1 MSSLIIVS
9 AKPNPLGKD
18 RTTTG
23 PIARQLLGEWVD
35 IRNGSPAAISLAD
48 KGLAHVTYDQH
59 GRPATQPVIYWSGDP
74 LVSLQPGQTVRIHTG
89 KRADAWQT
97 DPVDAA
103 GASFHSY
110 AEEPNFVLNNVYG
123 DTISLWKK
131 DAAGKWTAPLIDSAS
146 YAANP
151 PEGRVLQRRPGSNNL
166 V

>member
-1 MSSLIIVS
+1 MSSLIIIS

-35 IRNGSPAAISLAD
+35 IRNGSSTAISLAD

-59 GRPATQPVIYWSGDP
+59 GRPNPQPVIYWSGDP

-97 DPVDAA
+97 DAVDAA

-110 AEEPNFVLNNVYG
+110 AEESNFVLNNSYG
-123 DTISLWKK
+123 DTVSLWKK
-131 DAAGKWTAPLIDSAS
+131 DASGKWPAPSIDYAS

-151 PEGRVLQRRPGSNNL
+151 PEGRVLQRRQGSNTL
-166 V
+166 A